1 MKDIL
6 NNTSFLLIDE
16 SPLQVLP
23 SLAEKIGLNESIL
36 LQQLH
41 YWLKK
46 SEYSYDGRKWV
57 YNTYEDWQR
66 QFSFWSVD
74 TIKRVF
80 LFLEKK
86 GIIISTAKYNKIK
99 IDRTK
104 WYTIDYDK
112 LNNLSIVQNCTTM
125 RASCP
130 DGQGKLPPSHE
141 GKLPPP
147 ITREEITTETTTTE
161 RLDKN
166 AQSEGFNSEENQ
178 DVVVVD
184 EEIKQKIKHT
194 QFEPLLP
201 SIALLEVIK
210 EHGIEKVLSILDM
223 LIYQY
228 RDKQVDNPAGL
239 LIKALK
245 CGLDKPPGY
254 VSREEKEEQEKK
266 VKIKKQEQDDLQRR
280 KEDEMKE
287 WEDKFNRLDKLKQ
300 DLFLKQAKE
309 KVPFVKNHQV
319 IKGYA
324 IDIFRQVN
332 TAGVPP

>member
-1 MKDIL
+1 MNDNV

-46 SEYSYDGRKWV
+46 SEYFYDGRKWV

-86 GIIISTAKYNKIK
+86 GIILSTSKYNKIK

-130 DGQGKLPPSHE
+130 
-141 GKLPPP
+141 
-147 ITREEITTETTTTE
+147 
-161 RLDKN
+161 
-166 AQSEGFNSEENQ
+166 
-178 DVVVVD
+178 
-184 EEIKQKIKHT
+184 
-194 QFEPLLP
+194 
-201 SIALLEVIK
+201 
-210 EHGIEKVLSILDM
+210 
-223 LIYQY
+223 
-228 RDKQVDNPAGL
+228 
-239 LIKALK
+239 
-245 CGLDKPPGY
+245 
-254 VSREEKEEQEKK
+254 
-266 VKIKKQEQDDLQRR
+266 
-280 KEDEMKE
+280 
-287 WEDKFNRLDKLKQ
+287 
-300 DLFLKQAKE
+300 
-309 KVPFVKNHQV
+309 HQ
-319 IKGYA
+319 
-324 IDIFRQVN
+324 
-332 TAGVPP
+332 